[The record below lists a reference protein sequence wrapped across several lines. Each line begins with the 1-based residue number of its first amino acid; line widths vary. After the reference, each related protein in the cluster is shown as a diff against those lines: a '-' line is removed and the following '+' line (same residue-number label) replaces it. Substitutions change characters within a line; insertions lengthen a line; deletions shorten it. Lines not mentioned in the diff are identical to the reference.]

1 MFLKEHFKN
10 KIHDTLK
17 ILMFLKEHTY
27 FIFSTS
33 QNYTYTPNR
42 KGTNNIADH
51 TTNYYYACR
60 QSSMPNF

>member
-1 MFLKEHFKN
+1 
-10 KIHDTLK
+10 
-17 ILMFLKEHTY
+17 MFLKEHTY

-33 QNYTYTPNR
+33 QNYIYTTNR

-51 TTNYYYACR
+51 TTNYYYACP